1 MSNDSAP
8 PMPLVERPIT
18 FAYDYRMRCAADH
31 FTSVSAE
38 VFQAQWSIED
48 GSVPCDICERAIAV
62 RNENIDLR
70 DPEDPALSREN
81 VSSLV
86 WYHTST
92 HADWPPPDY
101 AEKVATSIAPLR
113 AVQPADV
120 FAENL
125 HREQTKALHV
135 GTYEST
141 IENMFR
147 RKRNQDDA
155 DSQFYM
161 HRVALR
167 INADEIDPNIRHES
181 HDEAS
186 QLTVDDLGDWKAVR
200 YLNVEES
207 PGSISI
213 AINPSLIVAVQTISL
228 PAAPALQLNPEPEI
242 VRLADQLGEKLQ
254 HIDAE
259 LDTLPTYDIVTSI
272 SLRRAGDPQALRS
285 RELMGKSGDIWRT
298 FTREMTA
305 AYLTG
310 VNPIVQEQFI
320 AVLGYVDNETLS
332 SFHDRF
338 REEAAVIVNGHKV
351 TEALAGQPWQPRHL

>member
-1 MSNDSAP
+1 
-8 PMPLVERPIT
+8 MPLVERSIT
-18 FAYDYRMRCAADH
+18 FAYDYRMRCAAGH

-48 GSVPCDICERAIAV
+48 GSVRCDSCERAIAV

-86 WYHTST
+86 WFHTST

-101 AEKVATSIAPLR
+101 AEKVATSMAPLR

-125 HREQTKALHV
+125 HRQQSKALHV

-141 IENMFR
+141 IENMLR
-147 RKRNQDDA
+147 RKRYQGDG
-155 DSQFYM
+155 DSQFYL
-161 HRVALR
+161 HRVALN
-167 INADEIDPNIRHES
+167 INPDDIDPHLRHES

-186 QLTVDDLGDWKAVR
+186 QLTLDDLGDWKAVR

-207 PGSISI
+207 PGSISM
-213 AINPSLIVAVQTISL
+213 AINPSVILAVQTITL
-228 PAAPALQLNPEPEI
+228 PAAPTLQPSPEAEI
-242 VRLADQLGEKLQ
+242 VRLATQLGEKLQ

-259 LDTLPTYDIVTSI
+259 LNTLPTYDIVTSI

-285 RELMGKSGDIWRT
+285 NELQHERGDIWRE
-298 FTREMTA
+298 FTRETTA
-305 AYLTG
+305 AYLAG

-320 AVLGYVDNETLS
+320 SVLGYVDNETLS

-338 REEAAVIVNGHKV
+338 REEAAVIVNGHKI
-351 TEALAGQPWQPRHL
+351 TEALAGQPSQPRHS